1 MSEAKR
7 RTVLCPLA
15 EIADGCSKGFALGAG
30 AAQRELFVV
39 RSNGRL
45 YAYENSCPHTDGPL
59 DWTPDQFLTVER
71 DFIQCATH
79 GALFRIETGECLD
92 GPCLGQ
98 WLRAVRVV
106 LEDGV
111 VVLDD

>member
-1 MSEAKR
+1 LSGAKR

-15 EIADGCSKGFALGAG
+15 EIPDGRSKGFSLGEG
-30 AAQRELFVV
+30 ATQRELFVV
-39 RSNGRL
+39 RTNGRV
-45 YAYENSCPHTDGPL
+45 YAYENSCPHTGAPL
-59 DWTPDQFLTVER
+59 DWTPDQFLTVDC

-92 GPCLGQ
+92 GPCLGE

-106 LEDGV
+106 IEDGV
-111 VVLDD
+111 VVLED